1 MRSDAPVPD
10 SVEEAVSLASQGAL
24 ADCTGI
30 VVARKPGEQYDR
42 IKSHEIGPIPEWAS
56 AASPVRTI
64 PEVPDDGIPF

>member
-1 MRSDAPVPD
+1 M
-10 SVEEAVSLASQGAL
+10 
-24 ADCTGI
+24 T
-30 VVARKPGEQYDR
+30 RKPGEQYDR